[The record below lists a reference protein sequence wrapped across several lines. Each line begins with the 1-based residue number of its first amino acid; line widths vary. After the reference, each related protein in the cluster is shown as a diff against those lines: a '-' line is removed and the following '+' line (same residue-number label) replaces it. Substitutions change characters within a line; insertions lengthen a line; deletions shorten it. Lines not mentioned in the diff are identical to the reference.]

1 MSAERAGAAPPESSA
16 STSEAAIWH
25 DVECGAY
32 AADLRVWTDLADRC
46 GDPILELGAGTG
58 RLAIHLA
65 RRGHR
70 VIGLDYD
77 EQLIAAQRERA
88 AGLPVTPLL
97 ADARGFELPEPVA
110 LALAPMQLLQ
120 MLADRAERLACLD
133 SIAAQ
138 LLPGGRVAAAM
149 VEGMPEPEEGE
160 PLLPDVR
167 EVDGWVYSSLPLE
180 AVVGPEHIHVHRL
193 RQRVSP
199 AGELT
204 DTPDEVTIC
213 TLTADDLEAEAAEVG
228 LVPIERLT
236 IDPTADHVGSTVV
249 VLGEA
254 S

>member
-1 MSAERAGAAPPESSA
+1 MSASA

-32 AADLRVWTDLADRC
+32 AADFAVWDALADRC

-58 RLAIHLA
+58 RLSIHLA

-70 VIGLDYD
+70 VIGLDLD
-77 EQLIAAQRERA
+77 PQLIAAQRERA

-120 MLADRAERLACLD
+120 MLASRAERLACLD
-133 SIAAQ
+133 SLAAQ

-149 VEGMPEPEEGE
+149 VEGMPEPEEGDDA
-160 PLLPDVR
+160 PLVPDVR
-167 EVDGWVYSSLPLE
+167 EVDGWIYSSLPLE
-180 AVVGPEHIHVHRL
+180 ALVGEEQIVVHRL
-193 RQRVSP
+193 RQKVSP

-204 DTPDEVTIC
+204 DEPDSVTIC
-213 TLTADDLEAEAAEVG
+213 TLTADQLEAEAAEVG
-228 LVPIERLT
+228 LVPIERLH
-236 IDPTADHVGSTVV
+236 IDPTDDHDSRRPR
-249 VLGEA
+249 
-254 S
+254 

>member
-1 MSAERAGAAPPESSA
+1 VSAAPRGSA
-16 STSEAAIWH
+16 TTSEAAIWH

-32 AADLRVWTDLADRC
+32 GADFPVWEELADRC

-70 VIGLDYD
+70 VIGLDSD
-77 EQLIAAQRERA
+77 AELVAAQRERA
-88 AGLPVTPLL
+88 AGLPVTPLV

-120 MLADRAERLACLD
+120 MLADQAERLACLD
-133 SIAAQ
+133 SVAAQ
-138 LLPGGRVAAAM
+138 LLPGGRLAAAM

-180 AVVGPEHIHVHRL
+180 ATVGPEHIVVHRL
-193 RQRVSP
+193 RQKVSP
-199 AGELT
+199 SGELT
-204 DTPDEVTIC
+204 DIPDEVTIC
-213 TLTADDLEAEAAEVG
+213 TMTAEELEAEAAEVG
-228 LVPIERLT
+228 LVPIERLY
-236 IDPTADHVGSTVV
+236 IDPTEDHVGSTVV
-249 VLGEA
+249 VLGEEA
-254 S
+254 

>member
-1 MSAERAGAAPPESSA
+1 MSPSAPAG
-16 STSEAAIWH
+16 EAVIWH

-32 AADLRVWTDLADRC
+32 AADLRVWADLADRC

-65 RRGHR
+65 RHGHR
-70 VIGLDYD
+70 VIGLDHD
-77 EQLIAAQRERA
+77 AELIAAQRERA

-138 LLPGGRVAAAM
+138 LLPGGRVAAAI

-167 EVDGWVYSSLPLE
+167 EVDGWIYSSLPLE
-180 AVVGPEHIHVHRL
+180 AVVGPERIVVHRL
-193 RQRVSP
+193 RQKVSP
-199 AGELT
+199 SGELT
-204 DTPDEVTIC
+204 DFPDQVTIC
-213 TLTADDLEAEAAEVG
+213 TLTAARLEAEAAEVG
-228 LVPIERLT
+228 LVPIERLY
-236 IDPTADHVGSTVV
+236 IDPTDDHVGSTVV

>member
-1 MSAERAGAAPPESSA
+1 MSAPGGSA
-16 STSEAAIWH
+16 SNSEAAIWH

-32 AADLRVWTDLADRC
+32 AADLRVWEALADRC

-70 VIGLDYD
+70 VIGLDLD
-77 EQLIAAQRERA
+77 PELIAAQRERA

-133 SIAAQ
+133 SVAAQ
-138 LLPGGRVAAAM
+138 LLPGGRFAAAM

-180 AVVGPEHIHVHRL
+180 AEVGPEHIVVHRL
-193 RQRVSP
+193 RQKVSP
-199 AGELT
+199 SGELT
-204 DTPDEVTIC
+204 DQPDQVTIC
-213 TLTADDLEAEAAEVG
+213 TLAADQLEAEAAEVG
-228 LVPIERLT
+228 LVAVERLY
-236 IDPTADHVGSTVV
+236 IEPTDDHVGSTVV
-249 VLGEA
+249 VLGEEE
-254 S
+254 

>member
-1 MSAERAGAAPPESSA
+1 MTSEPTGGSA

-32 AADLRVWTDLADRC
+32 AADLRVWADLADRC

-77 EQLIAAQRERA
+77 EELIAAQRERA

-97 ADARGFELPEPVA
+97 ADARGFELPQPVA
-110 LALAPMQLLQ
+110 LALAPMQFLQ

-180 AVVGPEHIHVHRL
+180 AVVGAERIVVRRL

-199 AGELT
+199 SGELT

-213 TLTADDLEAEAAEVG
+213 TLTAEMLEAEAAEVG

-249 VLGEA
+249 VLGEEE
-254 S
+254 

>member
-1 MSAERAGAAPPESSA
+1 MSMSS

-32 AADLRVWTDLADRC
+32 AADLGVWADLADRC

-70 VIGLDYD
+70 VIGLDSD
-77 EQLIAAQRERA
+77 EEMIAAQRERA

-120 MLADRAERLACLD
+120 MLANRAERLSCLD

-138 LLPGGRVAAAM
+138 LLPGGRVAAAI

-167 EVDGWVYSSLPLE
+167 EVDGWIYSSLPLE
-180 AVVGPEHIHVHRL
+180 AVVGPERIVVHRL
-193 RQRVSP
+193 RQKVSP
-199 AGELT
+199 TGALT
-204 DTPDEVTIC
+204 DIPDQVTIC
-213 TLTADDLEAEAAEVG
+213 TLTADRLEAEAAVVG
-228 LVPIERLT
+228 LVPIERLH
-236 IDPTADHVGSTVV
+236 IDPTDDHVGSTVV

>member
-1 MSAERAGAAPPESSA
+1 VSLERAGVPPG
-16 STSEAAIWH
+16 EAAIWH

-32 AADLRVWTDLADRC
+32 AADLRVWEKLADRC
-46 GDPILELGAGTG
+46 GDPVLELGAGTG

-70 VIGLDYD
+70 VIGLDHD
-77 EQLIAAQRERA
+77 EELIAAQRERA

-110 LALAPMQLLQ
+110 LALAPMQFLQ

-133 SIAAQ
+133 SVAAQ

-180 AVVGPEHIHVHRL
+180 AAVGPEHIHVRRL

-199 AGELT
+199 SGELT

-213 TLTADDLEAEAAEVG
+213 TLSADQLEAEAAEVG
-228 LVPIERLT
+228 LVPIERLY
-236 IDPTADHVGSTVV
+236 IDATADHVGSTVV

-254 S
+254 G

>member
-1 MSAERAGAAPPESSA
+1 VSGPGHGSA
-16 STSEAAIWH
+16 SNSEAAIWH

-32 AADLRVWTDLADRC
+32 AADLQVWEELADRC
-46 GDPILELGAGTG
+46 GDPVLELGAGTG

-65 RRGHR
+65 RHGHR

-77 EQLIAAQRERA
+77 EELIAAQHERA

-120 MLADRAERLACLD
+120 MLADQAERLACLG
-133 SIAAQ
+133 SMARQ
-138 LLPGGRVAAAM
+138 LLPGGRIAAAI

-180 AVVGPEHIHVHRL
+180 AVVGPEHIHVRRL
-193 RQRVSP
+193 RQKVSP

-204 DTPDEVTIC
+204 DAPDEVTIC
-213 TLTADDLEAEAAEVG
+213 TLTADDLEAEAAGVG
-228 LVPIERLT
+228 LVPVERLY
-236 IDPTADHVGSTVV
+236 IDATAEHVGSTVV
-249 VLGEA
+249 VLGEEE
-254 S
+254 

>member
-1 MSAERAGAAPPESSA
+1 MTPSA
-16 STSEAAIWH
+16 SASEAAIWH
-25 DVECGAY
+25 DVECGGY
-32 AADLRVWTDLADRC
+32 AADLGVWDELADRC

-58 RLAIHLA
+58 RLSIHLA

-77 EQLIAAQRERA
+77 EELIAAQRERA
-88 AGLPVTPLL
+88 VGLPVTPLL

-120 MLADRAERLACLD
+120 MLANRAERLACLD

-180 AVVGPEHIHVHRL
+180 AIVGPDQIVVHRL
-193 RQRVSP
+193 RQKVSP

-204 DTPDEVTIC
+204 DEPDSVTIC
-213 TLTADDLEAEAAEVG
+213 TLTADELEAEAAGVG
-228 LVPIERLT
+228 LAPIERLR
-236 IDPTADHVGSTVV
+236 IDPTDDHVGSTVV
-249 VLGEA
+249 VLGEEE
-254 S
+254 

>member
-1 MSAERAGAAPPESSA
+1 MSDTPMNGPA

-32 AADLRVWTDLADRC
+32 AADLKVWDELADRC

-77 EQLIAAQRERA
+77 EKLITAQGERA

-110 LALAPMQLLQ
+110 LSLAPMQLLQ
-120 MLADRAERLACLD
+120 MLANRAERLACLD

-149 VEGMPEPEEGE
+149 VEGMPEPEEGGG
-160 PLLPDVR
+160 PLVPDVR

-180 AVVGPEHIHVHRL
+180 AVVGPEHIVVHRL
-193 RQRVSP
+193 RQKVSP

-204 DTPDEVTIC
+204 DEPDSVTIC
-213 TLTADDLEAEAAEVG
+213 TLTADQLEAEAAAVG
-228 LVPIERLT
+228 LVPIERLY
-236 IDPTADHVGSTVV
+236 IDPTDDHVGSTVV
-249 VLGEA
+249 VLGQEE
-254 S
+254 

>member
-1 MSAERAGAAPPESSA
+1 MSTERSA
-16 STSEAAIWH
+16 SKSEAAIWH
-25 DVECGAY
+25 DVECGSY
-32 AADLRVWTDLADRC
+32 GADFEVWDELADRC

-77 EQLIAAQRERA
+77 EALIAAQAERA

-97 ADARGFELPEPVA
+97 GDARGFELPEPVA

-120 MLADRAERLACLD
+120 MLADRAERLACLG

-149 VEGMPEPEEGE
+149 VEGMPGPEEGE

-167 EVDGWVYSSLPLE
+167 EVDGWVYSSLPLD
-180 AVVGPEHIHVHRL
+180 AVVDEEHIVVHRL
-193 RQRVSP
+193 RQKVAPS
-199 AGELT
+199 GELT
-204 DTPDEVTIC
+204 DEPDSVTIC
-213 TLTADDLEAEAAEVG
+213 TLTADELEAEAAAVG
-228 LVPIERLT
+228 LVAVERLYVE
-236 IDPTADHVGSTVV
+236 PTADHVGSTVV
-249 VLGEA
+249 VLGQEE
-254 S
+254 

>member
-1 MSAERAGAAPPESSA
+1 VNSSA
-16 STSEAAIWH
+16 STSEAAVWH

-32 AADLRVWTDLADRC
+32 SADLKVWDELADRC

-77 EQLIAAQRERA
+77 EELIAAQRERA
-88 AGLPVTPLL
+88 AGLSVTPLL

-120 MLADRAERLACLD
+120 MLANRAERLACLD

-180 AVVGPEHIHVHRL
+180 AVVGPENIVVHRL
-193 RQRVSP
+193 RQKVSP

-204 DTPDEVTIC
+204 DEPDSVTIC
-213 TLTADDLEAEAAEVG
+213 TLTADQLEAEAAAVG
-228 LVPIERLT
+228 LVPIERLY
-236 IDPTADHVGSTVV
+236 IDPTDDHVGSTVV
-249 VLGEA
+249 VLGQEE
-254 S
+254 

>member
-1 MSAERAGAAPPESSA
+1 MNA

-32 AADLRVWTDLADRC
+32 AADLRVWERLADRC
-46 GDPILELGAGTG
+46 GDPVLELGAGTG
-58 RLAIHLA
+58 RLAIYLA
-65 RRGHR
+65 RHGHR
-70 VIGLDYD
+70 VLGLDYD
-77 EQLIAAQRERA
+77 EELIAAQRERA
-88 AGLPVTPLL
+88 AGLPVIPLL

-120 MLADRAERLACLD
+120 MLANQAERLACLD

-138 LLPGGRVAAAM
+138 LLPGGRVAAAI

-167 EVDGWVYSSLPLE
+167 EVDGWIYSSLPLE
-180 AVVGPEHIHVHRL
+180 AVVGAERIVVRRL
-193 RQRVSP
+193 RQKVSP

-204 DTPDEVTIC
+204 DESDEVTIC
-213 TLTADDLEAEAAEVG
+213 TLTAEELEAEAAEVG

-236 IDPTADHVGSTVV
+236 IDATADHVGSTVV
-249 VLGEA
+249 VLGEEE
-254 S
+254 

>member
-1 MSAERAGAAPPESSA
+1 VSAQPPAG
-16 STSEAAIWH
+16 EAAIWH

-32 AADLRVWTDLADRC
+32 AADLRVWERLADRC

-65 RRGHR
+65 RHGHR

-77 EQLIAAQRERA
+77 EELIATQRERA

-97 ADARGFELPEPVA
+97 ADGRGFELPEPVA
-110 LALAPMQLLQ
+110 LALAPMQFLQ

-133 SIAAQ
+133 SIASQ

-180 AVVGPEHIHVHRL
+180 AAVGPEHIHVRRL

-199 AGELT
+199 SGEMT

-213 TLTADDLEAEAAEVG
+213 TLTADQLEAEAAEVG

-236 IDPTADHVGSTVV
+236 IDATADHVGSTVV
-249 VLGEA
+249 VLGEEE
-254 S
+254 

>member
-1 MSAERAGAAPPESSA
+1 VSTLGEGSA

-32 AADLRVWTDLADRC
+32 AADLRVWERLADRC
-46 GDPILELGAGTG
+46 GDPVLELGAGTG

-77 EQLIAAQRERA
+77 EELIAAQRERSI
-88 AGLPVTPLL
+88 GLPVTPLL

-120 MLADRAERLACLD
+120 MLADQAERLACLD
-133 SIAAQ
+133 SMASQ
-138 LLPGGRVAAAM
+138 LLPGGRVAAAI

-180 AVVGPEHIHVHRL
+180 AVVGPEHIHVRRL
-193 RQRVSP
+193 RQKVSP

-204 DTPDEVTIC
+204 EAPDEVTIC
-213 TLTADDLEAEAAEVG
+213 TLTADQLEAEAAEVG
-228 LVPIERLT
+228 LVPIERLA

-249 VLGEA
+249 VLGEEE
-254 S
+254 

>member
-1 MSAERAGAAPPESSA
+1 VSA

-32 AADLRVWTDLADRC
+32 AADLRVWDELADRC

-70 VIGLDYD
+70 VIGLDHD
-77 EQLIAAQRERA
+77 PELIAAQRERA
-88 AGLPVTPLL
+88 AGLPVKALL
-97 ADARGFELPEPVA
+97 GDARGFELPEPVA

-133 SIAAQ
+133 SVAAQ
-138 LLPGGRVAAAM
+138 LLPGGRLAAAM

-180 AVVGPEHIHVHRL
+180 ATVGPEHIVVHRL
-193 RQRVSP
+193 RQKVSP
-199 AGELT
+199 SGELT
-204 DTPDEVTIC
+204 DIPDQVTIC

-228 LVPIERLT
+228 LVSVERLY
-236 IDPTADHVGSTVV
+236 IDPTDDHVGSTVV
-249 VLGEA
+249 VLGQEE
-254 S
+254 

>member
-1 MSAERAGAAPPESSA
+1 MSAAAGGSA

-32 AADLRVWTDLADRC
+32 AADLRVWEELADRC

-70 VIGLDYD
+70 VIGLDID
-77 EQLIAAQRERA
+77 PELIAVQRERA

-138 LLPGGRVAAAM
+138 LLPGGRLAAAM

-180 AVVGPEHIHVHRL
+180 ADVGAEHIVVHRL
-193 RQRVSP
+193 RQKVAPS
-199 AGELT
+199 GELT
-204 DTPDEVTIC
+204 EEPDQVTIC

-228 LVPIERLT
+228 LVPIERLY
-236 IDPTADHVGSTVV
+236 IAPTDDHVGSTVV
-249 VLGEA
+249 VLGEEE
-254 S
+254 

>member
-1 MSAERAGAAPPESSA
+1 VNDGPDETRGAGSA

-32 AADLRVWTDLADRC
+32 AADLCVWSELADRC
-46 GDPILELGAGTG
+46 GDPVLELGAGTG

-70 VIGLDYD
+70 VIGLDND
-77 EQLIAAQRERA
+77 PELIAAQRERA

-110 LALAPMQLLQ
+110 LAIAPMQLLQ

-138 LLPGGRVAAAM
+138 LLPGGRLAAAM

-180 AVVGPEHIHVHRL
+180 AVVGPEHIVVHRL
-193 RQRVSP
+193 RQRVAP
-199 AGELT
+199 TGELT
-204 DTPDEVTIC
+204 DMPDSVTIC
-213 TLTADDLEAEAAEVG
+213 TLTADELEAEAAEVG
-228 LVPIERLT
+228 LVAIERLY
-236 IDPTADHVGSTVV
+236 IDPTEDHVGSTVV
-249 VLGEA
+249 VLGEEE
-254 S
+254 

>member
-1 MSAERAGAAPPESSA
+1 MSA

-25 DVECGAY
+25 DVECGSY
-32 AADLRVWTDLADRC
+32 AADLRVWDELADRC

-70 VIGLDYD
+70 VIGLDHD
-77 EQLIAAQRERA
+77 PALIAAQRERA

-97 ADARGFELPEPVA
+97 ADARGFELPEAVA

-133 SIAAQ
+133 SVAAQ
-138 LLPGGRVAAAM
+138 LLPGGRLAAAM

-167 EVDGWVYSSLPLE
+167 EVDGWVYSSLPLT
-180 AVVGPEHIHVHRL
+180 ATVGPQHIVVRRL
-193 RQRVSP
+193 RQKVSP

-204 DTPDEVTIC
+204 DLPDQVTIC
-213 TLTADDLEAEAAEVG
+213 TLTADALEAEAAEVG
-228 LVPIERLT
+228 LVAIERLY
-236 IDPTADHVGSTVV
+236 IEPTPDHVGSTVV
-249 VLGEA
+249 VLGGEE
-254 S
+254 

>member
-1 MSAERAGAAPPESSA
+1 MSASI
-16 STSEAAIWH
+16 SEAAIWH

-32 AADLRVWTDLADRC
+32 SADLRVWDELADRC

-70 VIGLDYD
+70 VIGLDND
-77 EQLIAAQRERA
+77 PELIAAQRERA
-88 AGLPVTPLL
+88 VGLPVTPLL

-120 MLADRAERLACLD
+120 MLADQHERLACLD
-133 SIAAQ
+133 SLASQ
-138 LLPGGRVAAAM
+138 LLPGGRIAAAM

-180 AVVGPEHIHVHRL
+180 ASVGAEHITVHRL
-193 RQRVSP
+193 RQKVSP
-199 AGELT
+199 SGELT
-204 DTPDEVTIC
+204 DMPDQVTIC
-213 TLTADDLEAEAAEVG
+213 TLTADELEAEAAGVG
-228 LVPIERLT
+228 LVPIERRY
-236 IDPTADHVGSTVV
+236 IEPTDDHVGSTVV
-249 VLGEA
+249 VLGEEE
-254 S
+254 

>member
-1 MSAERAGAAPPESSA
+1 VSA

-32 AADLRVWTDLADRC
+32 AADLGVWAELADRC
-46 GDPILELGAGTG
+46 GDPVLELGAGTG

-70 VIGLDYD
+70 VIGLDND
-77 EQLIAAQRERA
+77 PELIAAQRERA
-88 AGLPVTPLL
+88 AGLPVMALL

-110 LALAPMQLLQ
+110 LAIAPMQLLQ
-120 MLADRAERLACLD
+120 MLANRAERLACLD

-138 LLPGGRVAAAM
+138 LLPGGRLAAAM

-180 AVVGPEHIHVHRL
+180 AAVGPQHIVVHRL

-199 AGELT
+199 SGELT
-204 DTPDEVTIC
+204 DIPDQVTIC
-213 TLTADDLEAEAAEVG
+213 TLTAEALEAEAAEVG
-228 LVPIERLT
+228 LVPIERLY
-236 IDPTADHVGSTVV
+236 IDPTDDHVGSTVV
-249 VLGEA
+249 VLGEEE
-254 S
+254 

>member
-1 MSAERAGAAPPESSA
+1 VTGETPRGASA
-16 STSEAAIWH
+16 STGEAAIWH

-32 AADLRVWTDLADRC
+32 AADLRVWDELADRC

-70 VIGLDYD
+70 VIGLDHD
-77 EQLIAAQRERA
+77 PELIAAQRERA

-138 LLPGGRVAAAM
+138 LLPGGRLAAAM

-180 AVVGPEHIHVHRL
+180 ATVGPEHIVVHRL

-199 AGELT
+199 SGELT
-204 DTPDEVTIC
+204 DIPDQVTIC
-213 TLTADDLEAEAAEVG
+213 TLTADELEAEAAAVG
-228 LVPIERLT
+228 LVPIERLY

-249 VLGEA
+249 VLGEEA
-254 S
+254 

>member
-1 MSAERAGAAPPESSA
+1 MSA

-25 DVECGAY
+25 DVECGSY
-32 AADLRVWTDLADRC
+32 SADLKVWDELADRC

-70 VIGLDYD
+70 VIGLDND
-77 EQLIAAQRERA
+77 PELIAAQRERA
-88 AGLPVTPLL
+88 VGLPVMPLL

-120 MLADRAERLACLD
+120 MLADQRERLACLD
-133 SIAAQ
+133 SLASQ
-138 LLPGGRVAAAM
+138 LLPGGRIAAAM

-180 AVVGPEHIHVHRL
+180 ASVAPDHITVHRL
-193 RQRVSP
+193 RQKVSP
-199 AGELT
+199 SGELT
-204 DTPDEVTIC
+204 DMPDQVTIC
-213 TLTADDLEAEAAEVG
+213 TLTADELEAEASGVG
-228 LVPIERLT
+228 LVPIERLYVE
-236 IDPTADHVGSTVV
+236 PTDDHVGSTVV
-249 VLGEA
+249 VLGEEE
-254 S
+254 

>member
-1 MSAERAGAAPPESSA
+1 MSA

-32 AADLRVWTDLADRC
+32 AADLRVWDELADRC

-77 EQLIAAQRERA
+77 EELIAAQRERA
-88 AGLPVTPLL
+88 AGLPVTALL

-120 MLADRAERLACLD
+120 MLANRAERLACLD
-133 SIAAQ
+133 SLAAQ

-149 VEGMPEPEEGE
+149 VEGMPEPE
-160 PLLPDVR
+160 
-167 EVDGWVYSSLPLE
+167 
-180 AVVGPEHIHVHRL
+180 
-193 RQRVSP
+193 
-199 AGELT
+199 
-204 DTPDEVTIC
+204 
-213 TLTADDLEAEAAEVG
+213 
-228 LVPIERLT
+228 
-236 IDPTADHVGSTVV
+236 
-249 VLGEA
+249 
-254 S
+254 

>member
-1 MSAERAGAAPPESSA
+1 VSALGGGSA
-16 STSEAAIWH
+16 STSETAIWH

-32 AADLRVWTDLADRC
+32 AADLRVWERLADRC
-46 GDPILELGAGTG
+46 GDPVLELGAGTG

-65 RRGHR
+65 RHGHR

-77 EQLIAAQRERA
+77 EELIAAQRERSI
-88 AGLPVTPLL
+88 GLPVTPLL

-133 SIAAQ
+133 SVAAQ
-138 LLPGGRVAAAM
+138 LLPGGRFAAAI

-180 AVVGPEHIHVHRL
+180 AVVGPEHIHVRRL
-193 RQRVSP
+193 RQKVSP
-199 AGELT
+199 NGELT
-204 DTPDEVTIC
+204 DAPDEVTIC
-213 TLTADDLEAEAAEVG
+213 TLTADQLEAEAAEVG
-228 LVPIERLT
+228 LVAVERLT
-236 IDPTADHVGSTVV
+236 IDATADHVGSTVV
-249 VLGEA
+249 VLGEEG
-254 S
+254 